1 MDLIR
6 LRPFNLST
14 TCARCRL
21 GGCGTSDEVRAGS
34 GTRLRLGV
42 TSIGGADVGSGTV
55 EGVGV
60 DVCKGIYLVGG
71 TSDGVRAVEDVAVGG
86 VCVEMT

>member
-1 MDLIR
+1 M
-6 LRPFNLST
+6 
-14 TCARCRL
+14 
-21 GGCGTSDEVRAGS
+21 
-34 GTRLRLGV
+34 